1 MKKLEQALYE
11 MHFYGFTIIENVL
24 EKKKISLIKKCL
36 IKYSNIIGTE
46 QNFLGTAKHVSN
58 LTTLDQI
65 FLELI
70 DNNHV
75 MPILENILGDE
86 S

>member
-11 MHFYGFTIIENVL
+11 MNFYGFTIIENVL
-24 EKKKISLIKKCL
+24 DKKKISLIKNCL

-70 DNNHV
+70 YNNRF
-75 MPILENILGDE
+75 MTIL
-86 S
+86 